1 MAKTETS
8 FQVLHGCTLRV
19 VRTWE
24 GVAWSL
30 RILFPRLCP
39 GSNIGTTLTAP
50 TSGLGNGHK
59 CILAAIEAD
68 SEPAPA
74 NSSDAPDSNQVA
86 QRNVQFIGPC
96 QYPLTNATTSNG
108 NMQLTITVT
117 PNTGTAPSLTALPDV
132 EVTFDDADSS
142 WFNVWNGQT
151 GSGITFSV
159 THNGG
164 ANTTTVRLGAF
175 SVALNKVPLA
185 ASQTRTLTSNIQP
198 AGGTSLTVQFAATLT
213 DGGGNVLVTNGG
225 SCSATAPI
233 IQ

>member
-1 MAKTETS
+1 M
-8 FQVLHGCTLRV
+8 
-19 VRTWE
+19 
-24 GVAWSL
+24 
-30 RILFPRLCP
+30 
-39 GSNIGTTLTAP
+39 
-50 TSGLGNGHK
+50 
-59 CILAAIEAD
+59 EAD

-108 NMQLTITVT
+108 NLQITITAT
-117 PNTGTAPSLTALPDV
+117 PNTGTAPSLTALPGV

-151 GSGITFSV
+151 GKGTTFSV
-159 THNGG
+159 AHNGG
-164 ANTTTVRLGAF
+164 AKTTTVRLGAF
-175 SVALNKVPLA
+175 SVALNQVPLA
-185 ASQTRTLTSNIQP
+185 ASQTRTLTSTIQP
-198 AGGTSLTVQFAATLT
+198 GSGTLTVQFAATLT

-225 SCSATAPI
+225 SCSATAPA